1 MRKTLLA
8 LLMLA
13 VLGGAVW
20 FAMDRRGAQ
29 PATAAEEVDR
39 ERNDFEAEGVLL
51 RQLDA
56 EGRLQYEIEA
66 ERIVQ
71 LRNEGGLVASR
82 LTLRHDPPDSEPGS
96 TQQWVLT
103 ADEATL
109 PAESR
114 IVTLTGNVRARSTPP
129 GSRDPLQLEAAELSY
144 DMEKQEVFTDGEVQ
158 FTSGGISVRGR
169 GLRVDITEGTVRLES
184 GTDATISL

>member
-1 MRKTLLA
+1 MIPTFQA
-8 LLMLA
+8 
-13 VLGGAVW
+13 
-20 FAMDRRGAQ
+20 
-29 PATAAEEVDR
+29 
-39 ERNDFEAEGVLL
+39 
-51 RQLDA
+51 
-56 EGRLQYEIEA
+56 LQYA
-66 ERIVQ
+66 
-71 LRNEGGLVASR
+71 
-82 LTLRHDPPDSEPGS
+82 LTDWDGYSADFNYVGADNFVR
-96 TQQWVLT
+96 VLT